1 MRILLLMDP
10 FIPVPPKYYGGIE
23 RVVYDIAFRYVVM
36 GHSVTIV
43 AGNDS
48 LSPDRLITYGKEAK
62 PQSIQIDFKL
72 LLEVTTIL
80 YKEIPK
86 HDIVHNFG
94 RLAWLFP
101 IAWTKIRKVHTY
113 MRYITPKNV
122 KYLNTIGVKN
132 IVYTGVSDAIVR
144 TGFNGGGEWKTIY
157 NCASINL
164 FSPQFQLIDDAP
176 LVFLG
181 RLERCKGAHNA
192 IKVAQLS
199 KRRLIIAGNI
209 SELEEERNYFE
220 QEIKKH
226 IDGKEISYIG
236 PVDNL
241 MKQQILSNAFALLMP
256 IEWFE
261 PFPVVLVE
269 SYACG
274 TPVLAFYGGGMSE
287 GVIDGVTGY
296 MSESIEEMVYHV
308 SQISKIDR
316 KKCREIAENL
326 YGDVKIANDYLKVY
340 QKN

>member
-23 RVVYDIAFRYVVM
+23 RVVYDIACRYVSM

-43 AGNDS
+43 AGNGS
-48 LSPDRLITYGKEAK
+48 TSPDRLITYGKSVSA
-62 PQSIQIDFKL
+62 QSIKINFKL

-86 HDIVHNFG
+86 HDVVHNFG

-113 MRYITPKNV
+113 MRYITPLNI
-122 KYLNTIGVKN
+122 KYLNKIGVKN
-132 IVYTGVSDAIVR
+132 IVYTGVSDAIVG
-144 TGFNGGGEWKTIY
+144 TGSNGGGEWRTVY
-157 NCASINL
+157 NCAPINL
-164 FSPQFQLIDDAP
+164 FSPQFNLVNDAP

-192 IKVAQLS
+192 IIVARLS

-209 SELEEERNYFE
+209 SDLEEEKIYFE
-220 QEIKKH
+220 QEIKQH

-236 PVDNL
+236 PVDNT
-241 MKQQILSNAFALLMP
+241 MKQHILSNAFALLMP

-287 GVIDGVTGY
+287 GVIHGVTGY
-296 MSESIEEMVYHV
+296 MSRTVEEMANHV
-308 SQISKIDR
+308 GQVNQIDR
-316 KKCREIAENL
+316 NKCREVAENL
-326 YGDVKIANDYLKVY
+326 YSDIKIASDYLALY
-340 QKN
+340 Q